1 MKIIFSPSKEMKV
14 GELNSPFSFSPKFKD
29 ESKEIL
35 NILKNL
41 DKNQIEKIMKIK
53 GELLEETYSNIINYE
68 LNPEIKAINLYNGV
82 AFKKLEIEQY
92 TSKELEYLN
101 NSIIILSAMYGAL
114 NPFDNIKKYRL
125 DMTMKIS
132 ENSLYSFWSEKV
144 TVYIN
149 ELLSQDSEKILL
161 NLASNEYSKMIN
173 KKSLNFKMITI
184 DFKEFKN
191 GKYLSVSSFSKQ
203 GRGMLLNYLIKN
215 QITNIEDIK
224 KFSKE
229 GYSFNSELS
238 NENTIIFSR

>member
-1 MKIIFSPSKEMKV
+1 MKAIFSPSKEMKV

-82 AFKKLEIEQY
+82 AFKKLELESY
-92 TSKELEYLN
+92 NSKELEYLN
-101 NSIIILSAMYGAL
+101 NSLIILSAMYGAL

-149 ELLSQDSEKILL
+149 ELLLQDNEKILL

-191 GKYLSVSSFSKQ
+191 GKYSSVSSFSKQ
-203 GRGMLLNYLIKN
+203 RRGMMLNYLIKN
-215 QITNIEDIK
+215 QITNIEEIK
-224 KFSKE
+224 KFNE
-229 GYSFNSELS
+229 DRYSFNSELS

>member
-14 GELNSPFSFSPKFKD
+14 GELNSPFSFSPKFKN
-29 ESKEIL
+29 ESVEII

-82 AFKKLEIEQY
+82 AFKKLELESY
-92 TSKELEYLN
+92 NSKELEYLN
-101 NSIIILSAMYGAL
+101 NSLIILSAMYGAL

-161 NLASNEYSKMIN
+161 NLASNEYSKIIN
-173 KKSLNFKMITI
+173 KKTLNFKMVTV

-191 GKYLSVSSFSKQ
+191 GKYSSVSSFSKQ
-203 GRGMLLNYLIKN
+203 GRGILLDYLIKN

>member
-1 MKIIFSPSKEMKV
+1 MKAIFSPSKEMKV

-53 GELLEETYSNIINYE
+53 DELLEETYYNIANYDS
-68 LNPEIKAINLYNGV
+68 LSEIKAINLYNGV

>member
-1 MKIIFSPSKEMKV
+1 MKAIFSPSKEMKV

-53 GELLEETYSNIINYE
+53 GELLEETYNNIINYDS
-68 LNPEIKAINLYNGV
+68 LSVVKAINLYNGV
-82 AFKKLEIEQY
+82 AFKKLELESY
-92 TSKELEYLN
+92 NSKELEYLN
-101 NSIIILSAMYGAL
+101 NSLIILSAMYGAL

-144 TVYIN
+144 TAYIN

-173 KKSLNFKMITI
+173 KKSLNFKMITV

-191 GKYLSVSSFSKQ
+191 GKYSSISSFSKQ
-203 GRGMLLNYLIKN
+203 GRGMMLNYLIKN

>member
-53 GELLEETYSNIINYE
+53 GELLEETYSNIINYVSRSDV
-68 LNPEIKAINLYNGV
+68 KAINLYNGV

>member
-14 GELNSPFSFSPKFKD
+14 GELNSPFSFSPKFKS

-41 DKNQIEKIMKIK
+41 DKTQIEKIMKIK
-53 GELLEETYSNIINYE
+53 GELLEETYYNIANYDSLSE
-68 LNPEIKAINLYNGV
+68 TKAINLYNGV
-82 AFKKLEIEQY
+82 AFKKLELENY
-92 TSKELEYLN
+92 NSKELEYLN
-101 NSIIILSAMYGAL
+101 NSLVILSAMYGAL

-132 ENSLYSFWSEKV
+132 KNSLYSFWSEKV
-144 TVYIN
+144 TIYIN

-161 NLASNEYSKMIN
+161 NLASNEYSKIIN

-203 GRGMLLNYLIKN
+203 GRGMMLDYLIKN

-224 KFSKE
+224 KFNE
-229 GYSFNSELS
+229 ENYSFNSELS

>member
-82 AFKKLEIEQY
+82 AFKKLELESY
-92 TSKELEYLN
+92 NSKELEYLN
-101 NSIIILSAMYGAL
+101 NSLIILSAMYGAL

-191 GKYLSVSSFSKQ
+191 GKYSSVSSFSKQ

>member
-14 GELNSPFSFSPKFKD
+14 GELNSPFSFSPKFKN
-29 ESKEIL
+29 ESVEII

-82 AFKKLEIEQY
+82 AFKKLELESY
-92 TSKELEYLN
+92 NSKELEYLN
-101 NSIIILSAMYGAL
+101 NSLIILSAMYGAL
-114 NPFDNIKKYRL
+114 NPFDNIRKYRL

-161 NLASNEYSKMIN
+161 NLASNEYSKIIN
-173 KKSLNFKMITI
+173 KKTLNFKMVTV

-191 GKYLSVSSFSKQ
+191 GKYSSVSSFSKQ
-203 GRGMLLNYLIKN
+203 GRGILLDYLIKN

>member
-14 GELNSPFSFSPKFKD
+14 GELNSPFSFSSKFKD

-53 GELLEETYSNIINYE
+53 GELLEETYSNIINYDSRSDV
-68 LNPEIKAINLYNGV
+68 KAINLYNGV

>member
-1 MKIIFSPSKEMKV
+1 MKVIFSPSKEMKV

-35 NILKNL
+35 NILKIL

-53 GELLEETYSNIINYE
+53 DELLEETYYNIANYDSLSE
-68 LNPEIKAINLYNGV
+68 TKAINLYNGV
-82 AFKKLEIEQY
+82 AFKKLELESY
-92 TSKELEYLN
+92 NSKELEYLN
-101 NSIIILSAMYGAL
+101 NSLIILSAMYGAL

-125 DMTMKIS
+125 DMTIKIS

-149 ELLSQDSEKILL
+149 ELLLQDNEKILL
-161 NLASNEYSKMIN
+161 NLASNEYSKIIN

-191 GKYLSVSSFSKQ
+191 GKYSSISSFSKQ

>member
-35 NILKNL
+35 NILKIL

-53 GELLEETYSNIINYE
+53 GELLEETYYNIANYDSLSE
-68 LNPEIKAINLYNGV
+68 TKAINLYNGV
-82 AFKKLEIEQY
+82 AFKKLELESY
-92 TSKELEYLN
+92 NSKELEYLN
-101 NSIIILSAMYGAL
+101 NSLIILSAMYGAL

-125 DMTMKIS
+125 DMTIKIS

-149 ELLSQDSEKILL
+149 ELLLQDNEKILL
-161 NLASNEYSKMIN
+161 NLASNEYSKIIN

-191 GKYLSVSSFSKQ
+191 GKYSSISSFSKQ

>member
-53 GELLEETYSNIINYE
+53 GELLEETYSNIINYDSRSDV
-68 LNPEIKAINLYNGV
+68 KAINLYNGV

-149 ELLSQDSEKILL
+149 ELLSQDSEKSLL

>member
-53 GELLEETYSNIINYE
+53 GELLEETYSNIINYDSRSDV
-68 LNPEIKAINLYNGV
+68 KAINLYNGV

>member
-14 GELNSPFSFSPKFKD
+14 GELSSPFSFSPKFKN
-29 ESKEIL
+29 ESVEIL

-41 DKNQIEKIMKIK
+41 DKNQIKKIMKIK
-53 GELLEETYSNIINYE
+53 GELLEETYNNIVNFD
-68 LNPEIKAINLYNGV
+68 LNSEIKAINLYNGI
-82 AFKKLEIEQY
+82 AFKKLEIENY
-92 TSKELEYLN
+92 SSKELEYLN
-101 NSIIILSAMYGAL
+101 NSLIILSAMYGAL

-144 TVYIN
+144 TTYIN
-149 ELLSQDSEKILL
+149 ELLSQDSDKILL
-161 NLASNEYSKMIN
+161 NLASNEYSKLIN
-173 KKSLNFKMITI
+173 KKSLNFKMITV

-191 GKYLSVSSFSKQ
+191 GKYSSVSSFSKH
-203 GRGMLLNYLIKN
+203 GRGMMLNYLVKN

-224 KFSKE
+224 KFNEE
-229 GYSFNSELS
+229 GYSINSELS

>member
-1 MKIIFSPSKEMKV
+1 MKAIFSPSKEMKV

-53 GELLEETYSNIINYE
+53 GELLEETYSNIINYDSRSDV
-68 LNPEIKAINLYNGV
+68 KAINLYNGV

>member
-1 MKIIFSPSKEMKV
+1 MKIIFSPSKDMKV

-29 ESKEIL
+29 ESKKIL
-35 NILKNL
+35 NILKIL

-53 GELLEETYSNIINYE
+53 GELLEETYYNIANYDSLSE
-68 LNPEIKAINLYNGV
+68 TKAINLYNGV
-82 AFKKLEIEQY
+82 AFKKLELESY
-92 TSKELEYLN
+92 NSKELEYLN
-101 NSIIILSAMYGAL
+101 NSLIILSAMYGAL

-125 DMTMKIS
+125 DMIMKIS

-184 DFKEFKN
+184 DFKELKN
-191 GKYLSVSSFSKQ
+191 GKYSSVSSFSKQ
-203 GRGMLLNYLIKN
+203 GRGMMLNYLIKN
-215 QITNIEDIK
+215 QITNIEEIK
-224 KFSKE
+224 KFNE
-229 GYSFNSELS
+229 ENYSFNSELS

>member
-53 GELLEETYSNIINYE
+53 GELLEETYSNIINYDSRSDV
-68 LNPEIKAINLYNGV
+68 KAINLYNGV

-101 NSIIILSAMYGAL
+101 NSLIILSAMYGAL

-161 NLASNEYSKMIN
+161 NLASNEYSKIIN
-173 KKSLNFKMITI
+173 KKTLNFKMVTV

-191 GKYLSVSSFSKQ
+191 GKYSSVSSFSKQ
-203 GRGMLLNYLIKN
+203 GRGILLDYLIKN

>member
-1 MKIIFSPSKEMKV
+1 MKIIFSPSKDMKV

-29 ESKEIL
+29 ESKKIL
-35 NILKNL
+35 NILKIL

-53 GELLEETYSNIINYE
+53 GELLEETYYNIANYDSLSE
-68 LNPEIKAINLYNGV
+68 TKAINLYNGV
-82 AFKKLEIEQY
+82 AFKKLELESY
-92 TSKELEYLN
+92 NSKELEYLN
-101 NSIIILSAMYGAL
+101 NSLIILSAMYGAL

-125 DMTMKIS
+125 DMIMKIS

-144 TVYIN
+144 TSYIN
-149 ELLSQDSEKILL
+149 DLLSQDNEKILL

-173 KKSLNFKMITI
+173 KKTFNFKMITV

-224 KFSKE
+224 KFFKE

>member
-1 MKIIFSPSKEMKV
+1 MKIIFSPSKDMKV

-53 GELLEETYSNIINYE
+53 GELLEETYSNIINYDSRSDV
-68 LNPEIKAINLYNGV
+68 KAINLYNGV

-101 NSIIILSAMYGAL
+101 NSLIILSAMYGAL

-144 TVYIN
+144 TTYIN
-149 ELLSQDSEKILL
+149 ELLSQDSDKILL
-161 NLASNEYSKMIN
+161 NLASNEYSKLIN
-173 KKSLNFKMITI
+173 KKSLNFKMITV

-191 GKYLSVSSFSKQ
+191 GKYSSVSSFSKQ
-203 GRGMLLNYLIKN
+203 GRGMMLNYLVKN

-224 KFSKE
+224 KFNEE
-229 GYSFNSELS
+229 GYSINSELS

>member
-53 GELLEETYSNIINYE
+53 GELLEETYSNIINYDSRSDV
-68 LNPEIKAINLYNGV
+68 KAINLYNGV

-101 NSIIILSAMYGAL
+101 NSLIILSAMYGAL

>member
-53 GELLEETYSNIINYE
+53 GELLEETYSNIINYDSRSDV
-68 LNPEIKAINLYNGV
+68 KAINLYNGV
-82 AFKKLEIEQY
+82 TFKKLEIEQY

>member
-1 MKIIFSPSKEMKV
+1 
-14 GELNSPFSFSPKFKD
+14 
-29 ESKEIL
+29 
-35 NILKNL
+35 
-41 DKNQIEKIMKIK
+41 MKIK

-82 AFKKLEIEQY
+82 AFKKLELESY
-92 TSKELEYLN
+92 NSKELEYLN
-101 NSIIILSAMYGAL
+101 NSLIILSAMYGAL

-125 DMTMKIS
+125 DMIMKIS

-144 TVYIN
+144 TAYIN

-161 NLASNEYSKMIN
+161 NLASNEYSKIIN
-173 KKSLNFKMITI
+173 KKSLNFKMITV

>member
-14 GELNSPFSFSPKFKD
+14 GELNSPFSFSPKFKN
-29 ESKEIL
+29 ESVEII

-82 AFKKLEIEQY
+82 AFKKLELESY
-92 TSKELEYLN
+92 NSKELEYLN
-101 NSIIILSAMYGAL
+101 NSLIILSAMHGAL

-161 NLASNEYSKMIN
+161 NLASNEYSKIIN
-173 KKSLNFKMITI
+173 KKTLNFKMVTV

-191 GKYLSVSSFSKQ
+191 GKYSSVSSFSKQ
-203 GRGMLLNYLIKN
+203 GRGILLDYLIKN

-229 GYSFNSELS
+229 VYSFNSELS

>member
-1 MKIIFSPSKEMKV
+1 MKIIFSPSKDMKV

-29 ESKEIL
+29 ESKKIL
-35 NILKNL
+35 NILKIL

-53 GELLEETYSNIINYE
+53 GELLEETYYNIANYDSLSE
-68 LNPEIKAINLYNGV
+68 TKAINLYNGV
-82 AFKKLEIEQY
+82 AFKKLELESY
-92 TSKELEYLN
+92 NSKELEYLN
-101 NSIIILSAMYGAL
+101 NSLIILSAMYGAL

-125 DMTMKIS
+125 DMIMKIS

-191 GKYLSVSSFSKQ
+191 GKYSSISSFSKQ
-203 GRGMLLNYLIKN
+203 GRGMMLDYLIKN
-215 QITNIEDIK
+215 QITNIEEIK
-224 KFSKE
+224 KFNE
-229 GYSFNSELS
+229 DRYSFNSELS

>member
-1 MKIIFSPSKEMKV
+1 MKIIFSPSKDMKV

-29 ESKEIL
+29 ESKKIL
-35 NILKNL
+35 NILKIL

-53 GELLEETYSNIINYE
+53 GELLEETYYNIANYDSLSE
-68 LNPEIKAINLYNGV
+68 TKAINLYNGV
-82 AFKKLEIEQY
+82 AFKKLELESY
-92 TSKELEYLN
+92 NSKELEYLN
-101 NSIIILSAMYGAL
+101 NSLIILSAMYGAL

-125 DMTMKIS
+125 DMIMKIS

-144 TVYIN
+144 TAYIN

-173 KKSLNFKMITI
+173 KKSLNFKMITV

-191 GKYLSVSSFSKQ
+191 GKYSSISSFSKQ
-203 GRGMLLNYLIKN
+203 GRGMMLDYLIKN
-215 QITNIEDIK
+215 QITNIEEIK
-224 KFSKE
+224 KFNE
-229 GYSFNSELS
+229 DRYSFNSELS

>member
-53 GELLEETYSNIINYE
+53 GELLEETYSNIINYDSRSDV
-68 LNPEIKAINLYNGV
+68 KAINLYNGV

-161 NLASNEYSKMIN
+161 NLASNEYSKIIN

-191 GKYLSVSSFSKQ
+191 GKYSSISSFSKQ

>member
-35 NILKNL
+35 NILKIL

-53 GELLEETYSNIINYE
+53 DELLEETYYNIANYDSLSE
-68 LNPEIKAINLYNGV
+68 TKAINLYNGV
-82 AFKKLEIEQY
+82 AFKKLELESY
-92 TSKELEYLN
+92 NSKELEYLN
-101 NSIIILSAMYGAL
+101 NSLIILSAMYGAL
-114 NPFDNIKKYRL
+114 NSFDNIKKYRL

-144 TVYIN
+144 TAYIN

-161 NLASNEYSKMIN
+161 NLASNEYSKIIN
-173 KKSLNFKMITI
+173 KKSLNFKMITV

>member
-82 AFKKLEIEQY
+82 AFKKLELESY
-92 TSKELEYLN
+92 NSKELEYLN
-101 NSIIILSAMYGAL
+101 NSLIILSAMYGAL

-161 NLASNEYSKMIN
+161 NLASNEYSKIIN

>member
-14 GELNSPFSFSPKFKD
+14 GELNSPFSFSPKFKN

-35 NILKNL
+35 SILKNL

-92 TSKELEYLN
+92 TSKELEYLK
-101 NSIIILSAMYGAL
+101 NSLIILSAMYGVL

-132 ENSLYSFWSEKV
+132 ENSLYSFWSEKI

-149 ELLSQDSEKILL
+149 ELLLQDNEKILL
-161 NLASNEYSKMIN
+161 NLASNEYSKIIN

-191 GKYLSVSSFSKQ
+191 GKYSSVSSFSKQ

-224 KFSKE
+224 KFNE
-229 GYSFNSELS
+229 ENYSFNSELS
-238 NENTIIFSR
+238 NENIIIFSR

>member
-1 MKIIFSPSKEMKV
+1 MKVIFSPSKEMKV

-53 GELLEETYSNIINYE
+53 GELLEETYYNIANYDSLSE
-68 LNPEIKAINLYNGV
+68 TKAINLYNGV
-82 AFKKLEIEQY
+82 AFKKLELESY
-92 TSKELEYLN
+92 NSRELEYLN
-101 NSIIILSAMYGAL
+101 NSLIILSAMYGAL

-144 TVYIN
+144 TAYIN

-173 KKSLNFKMITI
+173 KKSLNFKMITV

-191 GKYLSVSSFSKQ
+191 GKYSSISSFSKQ